1 MRAQPSVLPSHTR
14 RRPSCTSSNKPWGNS
29 EQSCSRPAI
38 RPAMQVGAAAWA
50 RCSGADGDVGAED
63 AGEERCP
70 GQAGRGS
77 ITELSAEQG
86 GDAGKLELAA
96 RDEERELLRRGLGF
110 LGTRH
115 DGGAQKQGKAQLAP
129 PSQHDWRIGLDI
141 DGGQRPVLR
150 QPLQPVIDASAVHIT
165 QRASESLSNVARGSM
180 GPPSSVALSRCLLR
194 SR

>member
-14 RRPSCTSSNKPWGNS
+14 RRPSCTSSNKPWESLAIVFAPSNPAADASWCGRMGPLQR
-29 EQSCSRPAI
+29 EQTEMSTP
-38 RPAMQVGAAAWA
+38 
-50 RCSGADGDVGAED
+50 ED
-63 AGEERCP
+63 AGEQRRP

-96 RDEERELLRRGLGF
+96 RDEERELLGRGLGF

-150 QPLQPVIDASAVHIT
+150 QPLQPVTDASAVHIS
-165 QRASESLSNVARGSM
+165 QRASECLSNAARGSA
-180 GPPSSVALSRCLLR
+180 GPPSLVALSRCLLR
-194 SR
+194 GR